1 MASRPIDARGWI
13 FEVRDAEATTET
25 WLPIGLLTSWN
36 RNESENEETADTTTN
51 DSEGYYSQD
60 VMQRGATIEV
70 EGLYAQVTS
79 GTPDPG
85 QAYIDNEWAYRL
97 GADSQNEIR
106 WRHKTQSVWV
116 IWDATVTPGEQS
128 GGTNDKTSWGATF
141 TRCGKPRTAPVAGG
155 GTT

>member
-79 GTPDPG
+79 GTP
-85 QAYIDNEWAYRL
+85 
-97 GADSQNEIR
+97 
-106 WRHKTQSVWV
+106 
-116 IWDATVTPGEQS
+116 TPGRRTS
-128 GGTNDKTSWGATF
+128 TTNGPTASAPTPKTRSVGGTRRRAYGSSG
-141 TRCGKPRTAPVAGG
+141 TRP
-155 GTT
+155 